1 MMGLL
6 GLGTFIRLGIAFA
19 LLCALGFDVYAFHHI
34 KHLNEVI
41 LLQKQQITQEQSYI
55 SYYANLYDK
64 IKHDCQLNKKQI
76 IKRYSV
82 IAKEAT
88 TPIPQIQIPKE
99 HNQCKALKEMVNEAS
114 NYFSK

>member
-1 MMGLL
+1 MMNLL
-6 GLGTFIRLGIAFA
+6 GLGTAIRIGVAIALFCAIA
-19 LLCALGFDVYAFHHI
+19 LDFYAFHHI

-41 LLQKQQITQEQSYI
+41 LLQKQQIAQEQSYI
-55 SYYANLYDK
+55 SYYANLYNK

-82 IAKEAT
+82 IVKEAT
-88 TPIPQIQIPKE
+88 TPIPQIQIPHE
-99 HNQCKALKEMVNEAS
+99 RNQCKALKEMINEAS

>member
-6 GLGTFIRLGIAFA
+6 GLGSVFRIGIGIA
-19 LLCALGFDVYAFHHI
+19 LLCALAFDVYAFHDI

-55 SYYANLYDK
+55 SYYANLYNK
-64 IKHDCQLNKKQI
+64 IKHDCQLNRKQI

-82 IAKEAT
+82 IVREAT
-88 TPIPQIQIPKE
+88 TPIPQIQIPHQKNE
-99 HNQCKALKEMVNEAS
+99 CEALKEMINEAS

>member
-6 GLGTFIRLGIAFA
+6 GLGSVFRIGIGIALF
-19 LLCALGFDVYAFHHI
+19 CALACDFYAFHHI

-41 LLQKQQITQEQSYI
+41 LLQKQEITQEQSYI

-82 IAKEAT
+82 IVKEAT
-88 TPIPQIQIPKE
+88 TPIPQIQIPQE
-99 HNQCKALKEMVNEAS
+99 PNQCKALKEMINEAS
-114 NYFSK
+114 SYFSK

>member
-6 GLGTFIRLGIAFA
+6 GLGTVFRLGIAIA
-19 LLCALGFDVYAFHHI
+19 LFCAVAFDIYAFHHI

-41 LLQKQQITQEQSYI
+41 ILQKQQITQEQSYI
-55 SYYANLYDK
+55 SYYANLYSK

-76 IKRYSV
+76 IKRYSIIV
-82 IAKEAT
+82 KEAVK
-88 TPIPQIQIPKE
+88 PIPQIEIPHEKDE
-99 HNQCKALKEMVNEAS
+99 CKALKEMINEAS

>member
-6 GLGTFIRLGIAFA
+6 GLGSVFRLGIAIA
-19 LLCALGFDVYAFHHI
+19 LFCALAFDFYAFHHI

-41 LLQKQQITQEQSYI
+41 LLQKQQIAQEQSYI

-76 IKRYSV
+76 IKRYSIIV
-82 IAKEAT
+82 KEAT
-88 TPIPQIQIPKE
+88 TPIPQIQIPHQK
-99 HNQCKALKEMVNEAS
+99 NQCKALKEMINEAS

>member
-1 MMGLL
+1 MMNLL
-6 GLGTFIRLGIAFA
+6 GLGTVIRIGIAIVLF
-19 LLCALGFDVYAFHHI
+19 CAVAFDIYAFHHI

-41 LLQKQQITQEQSYI
+41 LLQKQQIAQEQSYI

-82 IAKEAT
+82 IIKEAT
-88 TPIPQIQIPKE
+88 TPIPQIQIPHQKNE
-99 HNQCKALKEMVNEAS
+99 CEALKEMINEAS

>member
-6 GLGTFIRLGIAFA
+6 GLNSVFRIGIGIVLFCAVAFDIYA
-19 LLCALGFDVYAFHHI
+19 LHHI

-41 LLQKQQITQEQSYI
+41 LFQKQQIAQEQSYI

-82 IAKEAT
+82 IVKEAT
-88 TPIPQIQIPKE
+88 TPIPQIQIPHE
-99 HNQCKALKEMVNEAS
+99 RNQCKALKEMVNEAS